1 MHNLKVNVMD
11 ENFEG
16 AFGLSLP
23 SMNVFLVAKVDKII
37 IFNSDSYKK
46 VDEIPIKLLESV
58 SREPNEV
65 IGMAKSKC
73 D

>member
-23 SMNVFLVAKVDKII
+23 SMNVFFVAKVDKII

-46 VDEIPIKLLESV
+46 VDEIPIKLLESA